1 MIVPIQPY
9 RTNKPFTYMGV
20 KFDKGDLF
28 LPDVFDVSQHKLN
41 ALLRA
46 RNIGLANTTTEE
58 ELKNARKR
66 IEAVMAG
73 KAAPAV
79 EKPEEAPAEGDELDA
94 PMAAPAEQPAEEA
107 SKPEEVKSEEA
118 ESDVPPAAEVPVE
131 EAPAEE
137 AASAEEGEAD
147 KTDGSKRRSTRRS

>member
-73 KAAPAV
+73 KAAPA
-79 EKPEEAPAEGDELDA
+79 
-94 PMAAPAEQPAEEA
+94 EQPAEEA

>member
-46 RNIGLANTTTEE
+46 RNIGLANATTEE

-94 PMAAPAEQPAEEA
+94 LMAASAEQPAEA
-107 SKPEEVKSEEA
+107 PKAEEA

>member
-28 LPDVFDVSQHKLN
+28 LPDAFVVSQHKLN

-46 RNIGLANTTTEE
+46 RNIGLANATTEE
-58 ELKNARKR
+58 ELKSARER

-79 EKPEEAPAEGDELDA
+79 EKPEEVPVEGEELE
-94 PMAAPAEQPAEEA
+94 APAEQPKEA
-107 SKPEEVKSEEA
+107 PKPEESQSEV
-118 ESDVPPAAEVPVE
+118 SPAVEVPAE
-131 EAPAEE
+131 ETPAEE
-137 AASAEEGEAD
+137 ATSAEEGEAD

>member
-46 RNIGLANTTTEE
+46 RNIGLANATTEE

-94 PMAAPAEQPAEEA
+94 PMAASAEQPEEA
-107 SKPEEVKSEEA
+107 PKAEEA